1 MEIDPDPP
9 VGRVHFEWVEIPN
22 PNNTAFQDSK
32 IYSLID
38 EFFATDNHTHTIAN
52 ITNLQSTLNN
62 LQTALNNKADTTS
75 LSNKQDKLSKTTSSA
90 TAYTTNIDSGTFN
103 LSKYGNLVILD
114 FDFTH
119 KMNSSD
125 VSLDRMVANGI
136 PSEYRPSGTIGTS
149 VNGLR
154 TSNYD
159 DSYFH
164 YVYVNTDGQV
174 RTTFKVT
181 NGYSIRVR
189 GQLMWIV

>member
-1 MEIDPDPP
+1 MALIP
-9 VGRVHFEWVEIPN
+9 WVEAN
-22 PNNTAFQDSK
+22 PDEIFGNTRLYKYMKTLFSDK
-32 IYSLID
+32 D
-38 EFFATDNHTHTIAN
+38 HTHTISD
-52 ITNLQSTLNN
+52 ITNLQL
-62 LQTALNNKADTTS
+62 ALNNKQDT
-75 LSNKQDKLSKTTSSA
+75 LSKTTSSA

-119 KMNSSD
+119 KMTSSD

-136 PSEYRPSGTIGTS
+136 PSEYRPSDTIGTS

-181 NGYSIRVR
+181 IAMDCISIFLIPSMRF
-189 GQLMWIV
+189 